1 MSAVLTANVLCN
13 TSNIV
18 DDSKMA
24 IRHEK
29 LGHSCACMLGYFSL
43 VPVWVQLSCSLLD
56 CQFGC

>member
-13 TSNIV
+13 TYFNVV

-29 LGHSCACMLGYFSL
+29 LGHSCACMLGYLFTFL
-43 VPVWVQLSCSLLD
+43 KLFLLAWD
-56 CQFGC
+56 LFGSI